1 MSYRQ
6 FIYVFKLAIASAQSR
21 SIQEVSGS
29 MSELVE
35 IRIPHGGS
43 VENVEINEWLVSV
56 GDVIDEGQPI
66 ADVSTDKADT
76 ELEAPASG
84 RIVRFLVDVRL
95 CHLQGW
101 RRHRAKPGRRE
112 LGVPQEWLLR
122 TRIGEEA
129 LRLGRI
135 CRLPRGLGGRLPD
148 RHDRRRYG

>member
-1 MSYRQ
+1 MSYQQ
-6 FIYVFKLAIASAQSR
+6 FIYVFKLVIASAQSR

-84 RIVRFLVDVRL
+84 KIVRFLVDEGSEIRVGTAVAL
-95 CHLQGW
+95 LAAAEASEEDIAVLLAAYTSGS
-101 RRHRAKPGRRE
+101 AK
-112 LGVPQEWLLR
+112 
-122 TRIGEEA
+122 
-129 LRLGRI
+129 
-135 CRLPRGLGGRLPD
+135 
-148 RHDRRRYG
+148 

>member
-1 MSYRQ
+1 MSYQQ

-84 RIVRFLVDVRL
+84 KIVRFLVDEGSEIRVGTAVAL
-95 CHLQGW
+95 L
-101 RRHRAKPGRRE
+101 AATEASEEDIAVLLAAYTPGSAE
-112 LGVPQEWLLR
+112 
-122 TRIGEEA
+122 
-129 LRLGRI
+129 
-135 CRLPRGLGGRLPD
+135 
-148 RHDRRRYG
+148 